1 MPDVMLGSVPAKEAI
16 EHIRGKLRIPTKRWD
31 WLMGDVHAKAFT
43 VAGAMKMDLLGDL
56 HESITS
62 ALENGTT
69 LAAFRKDFDRI
80 VAQHGWEY
88 RGNRGFRTKVMF
100 NTNLR
105 TAHMA
110 GRWKQ
115 VQRVKE
121 QRPYMIYM
129 TVGDQQVRPEH
140 SNWHSIVLPVD
151 DPWWNTHYPPNGWGC
166 RCYVNTA
173 NDRQLKRRGLTP
185 DKSPPI
191 KTTERVNSRTGE
203 YFGQVPVG
211 IDPGWNYNVG
221 KAWVGQDLAFGKKL
235 MAMPKTIRTAALNNN
250 GSHIKELG
258 KSWANWVT
266 NRNGQKAQGYLHT
279 VGYLPN
285 KVIDSLATKG
295 IQPINAALVVS
306 DNETAKLLA
315 LKGKSKQIPPRWLL
329 NLPAELTKYDAVVR
343 RDNELFF
350 ILRQSTGTKT
360 TRAVITVNID
370 DGQDAITSIQ
380 DISVRKIKSLKA
392 KKYELLSGEI

>member
-1 MPDVMLGSVPAKEAI
+1 MPDILIGKVPAKDAI

-56 HESITS
+56 HTSITS

-69 LAAFRKDFDRI
+69 LSQFRKEFDAT
-80 VAQHGWEY
+80 VAKHGWEY
-88 RGNRGFRTKVMF
+88 KGNRGFRTRTMF

-115 VQRVKE
+115 IQRVKE
-121 QRPYMIYM
+121 TRPYMVYM

-140 SNWHSIVLPVD
+140 AAWHSIVLPVD
-151 DPWWNTHYPPNGWGC
+151 DSFWDTHLPPNGWGC

-173 NDRQLKRRGLTP
+173 NDRQLKRQGLKPGKAPT
-185 DKSPPI
+185 I

-221 KAWVGQDLAFGKKL
+221 KAWVGQDIAFGKKL
-235 MAMPKTIRTAALNNN
+235 MAMPKPMRTAALNNN

-279 VGYLPN
+279 VGYLPD